1 MPVEKW
7 SDTIAVAHLGDDPQF
22 SEDMACVE
30 QAVAGSRPLGVVLDF
45 DAINFVNSSNIS
57 QLLRVRKLMLA
68 ENGRLVL
75 CNISTRIWG
84 TFLVTGLDKIFT
96 FSDNVTT
103 ALATLQIEAGK

>member
-22 SEDMACVE
+22 SEDMLAIE
-30 QAVAGSRPLGVVLDF
+30 QAAGSRPLDVVLDF
-45 DAINFVNSSNIS
+45 DAIHFINSSNIS
-57 QLLRVRKLMLA
+57 QLLRVRKQSITTG
-68 ENGRLVL
+68 GRLVL
-75 CNISTRIWG
+75 CGINTQTWG

-103 ALATLQIEAGK
+103 ALATLQIESRK